1 MPQEEQGLTV
11 KDVIEPMINGDGAL
25 KCITIY
31 TNVHEIP
38 FNFPDRKAYADCL
51 KAIVEEERVIGM
63 LKERRYF

>member
-1 MPQEEQGLTV
+1 
-11 KDVIEPMINGDGAL
+11 MINGDGAL